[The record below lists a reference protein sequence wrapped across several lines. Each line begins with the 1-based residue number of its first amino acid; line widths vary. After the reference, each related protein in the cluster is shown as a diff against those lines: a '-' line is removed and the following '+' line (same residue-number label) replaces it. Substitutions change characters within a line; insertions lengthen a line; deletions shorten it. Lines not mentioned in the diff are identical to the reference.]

1 MGMKILKLGLGFLL
15 FLAGCQAETA
25 KPGEEGGPCQVGP
38 QQCAEGLSCQSGL
51 CLMAP
56 ETSMPPEITV
66 DFFLELEN
74 VQADGESS
82 FFFELM
88 VTVGPDDAPY
98 DGELYVYPEPLA
110 AGEVTPRP
118 MQIEDGLGLGTYTAC
133 QRGVDLDCP
142 EFVRFIVTNED
153 DPLVPFAASSYF
165 RLVDQEVM
173 EPSPPIRPSES
184 GEQNSNAD
192 GSPEDEDVDDNTAPE
207 GDDGSNIMAA
217 GTETNDDEGASEA
230 AGAIQ

>member
-1 MGMKILKLGLGFLL
+1 MGMNTLKFGLGLLL
-15 FLAGCQAETA
+15 FFAGCQAETA
-25 KPGEEGGPCQVGP
+25 RPGEEGGPCQVGP
-38 QQCAEGLSCQSGL
+38 QQCAEGLSCQSGS
-51 CLMAP
+51 CLIAP
-56 ETSMPPEITV
+56 ETSVLPEIAV

-74 VQADGESS
+74 VRADGESS
-82 FFFELM
+82 FFFELT

-98 DGELYVYPEPLA
+98 EGELYVYPEPLS
-110 AGEVTPRP
+110 AGEVAPRP

-133 QRGVDLDCP
+133 QRGVDLECP

-165 RLVDQEVM
+165 RLVDPDVM

-184 GEQNSNAD
+184 REQNSNAD
-192 GSPEDEDVDDNTAPE
+192 GSPEDEGADENVPQSNDDS
-207 GDDGSNIMAA
+207 DIMAA
-217 GTETNDDEGASEA
+217 GTETNDDEGASGA